1 MMKIYVLTS
10 TIMEHDEHE
19 QYFVTTF
26 KLKPTEQDLIASVDI
41 TVEMAE
47 ALVRTGHS
55 EALVR
60 TGHSETWG
68 RKDYS
73 LREILI

>member
-1 MMKIYVLTS
+1 MMKIYILTS
-10 TIMEHDEHE
+10 TIMEHDEHG
-19 QYFVTTF
+19 QYFVTAF
-26 KLKPTEQDLIASVDI
+26 KLKPTEQDLITFEDI

-55 EALVR
+55 E
-60 TGHSETWG
+60 TWG
-68 RKDYS
+68 SMDYS